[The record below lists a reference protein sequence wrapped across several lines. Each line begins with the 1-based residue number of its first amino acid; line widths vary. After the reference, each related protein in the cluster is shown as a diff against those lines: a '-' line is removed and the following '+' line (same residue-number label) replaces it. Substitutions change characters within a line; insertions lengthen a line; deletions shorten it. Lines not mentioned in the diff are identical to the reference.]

1 MKKLSN
7 MMLAAVAAAAIAT
20 PAMAW
25 DFSASGST
33 SAAWKQQTVAPA
45 TGSSTTTANFSGSS
59 GAVTLT
65 SANADGDNTVTFSYT
80 ADVDTDGSTL
90 GGDTGLDQTVKV
102 AGSTKVGNWT
112 TTGTASQS
120 IMEDGVTAKISA
132 DDSANVAVSDG
143 TMTITLG
150 DSAHLSTA
158 EKVSVADSVDG
169 EQDAEARVDGFQGV
183 SVAYKVDDA
192 TSVTFAI
199 DMHSTTDNTT
209 SMLGDNAIGAAAT
222 SGAMGQVTAFGLNVS
237 TSAGGADVSFTYG
250 SGSNTAPES
259 NTVKPKGSGSTMGL
273 GVAFDAG
280 AAVVAL
286 DYEATNNNLAHDST
300 DIKKS
305 ATTGYEVSVNA
316 PVGDDSVVLN
326 ISSTTTKDTVAD
338 TEATT
343 AGTALEYTTSVGAAT
358 LRVGYGSSA
367 VKDGATT
374 TQLAVKMAYSF

>member
-33 SAAWKQQTVAPA
+33 SAAWTQETVAPA

-132 DDSANVAVSDG
+132 DDAANVAVSDG

-209 SMLGDNAIGAAAT
+209 SMLGDNAIGSAT
-222 SGAMGQVTAFGLNVS
+222 SGPMGQVTAFGLNVS

-326 ISSTTTKDTVAD
+326 ISSTTTKDTVAE
-338 TEATT
+338 TESTT
-343 AGTALEYTTSVGAAT
+343 AGTVLEYTTSVGAAT